1 MKFEY
6 FKLNRNRQIIKRVQI
21 NLDDFIAV
29 LATGYNW
36 KLMRSKGRTLELYS
50 MVTFDEFSKLQ
61 RQNDEA
67 VERRMYSYVYNGD
80 GRKISDKVRDEKGR
94 PLKEYIK
101 AEDILSRAIKLNYIE
116 GKELFKHAKEKGILF
131 YDDDPWRE
139 ILKRKENDRL

>member
-1 MKFEY
+1 MEFEY
-6 FKLNRNRQIIKRVQI
+6 FKLNKKGQAIKSYTL

-36 KLMRSKGRTLELYS
+36 KLMRPKGRPLELYS
-50 MVTFDEFSKLQ
+50 MNTFDDFSKLQ

-94 PLKEYIK
+94 PLKDYTK
-101 AEDILSRAIKLNYIE
+101 PEDILGKGVKLNYIK
-116 GKELFKHAKEKGILF
+116 GKALFQHAKEKGILF
-131 YDDDPWRE
+131 YDDDPWKE
-139 ILKRKENDRL
+139 ILSKKLNMH